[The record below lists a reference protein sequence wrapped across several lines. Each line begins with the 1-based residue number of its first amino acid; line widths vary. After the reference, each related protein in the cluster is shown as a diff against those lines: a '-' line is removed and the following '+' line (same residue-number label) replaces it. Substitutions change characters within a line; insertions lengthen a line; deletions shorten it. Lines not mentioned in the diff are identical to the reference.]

1 MCHPRLFVPL
11 RRYLSLETYV
21 RLCYDV
27 VMRNLKLDLKSGKKQ
42 QHMIHSMTQAD
53 VVLIVVC
60 LLSAILLGTFFMVHR
75 RTGSTISISHDG
87 VELYI
92 IDLEDIHSD
101 KNTQYYLI
109 CYEEEQTGY
118 TGQDVHIMHFEQY
131 PEVPAEQSYNL
142 FSVTNGTVTM
152 EAADCKD
159 QVCVRHIPISS
170 DRESIICLPNKLVI
184 EMSGSAAFRLKQPE
198 ETDHNGI
205 PEDGTDES
213 LDGVVG

>member
-1 MCHPRLFVPL
+1 M
-11 RRYLSLETYV
+11 
-21 RLCYDV
+21 D
-27 VMRNLKLDLKSGKKQ
+27 LKLGKKQ
-42 QHMIHSMTQAD
+42 QHIIHSMTKAD

-60 LLSAILLGTFFMVHR
+60 LLAAILLGIFFMVHR
-75 RTGSTISISHDG
+75 RTGSTISISRDG

-109 CYEEEQTGY
+109 CYEEEQAGY

-131 PEVPAEQSYNL
+131 PEVPAGQSYNL

-159 QVCVRHIPISS
+159 QICVRHIPISS

-184 EMSGSAAFRLKQPE
+184 EMSGSANSRITESE
-198 ETDHNGI
+198 EKDHNGM
-205 PEDGTDES
+205 PEDGMDEP

>member
-1 MCHPRLFVPL
+1 M
-11 RRYLSLETYV
+11 
-21 RLCYDV
+21 
-27 VMRNLKLDLKSGKKQ
+27 KLYLKSETKQ
-42 QHMIHSMTQAD
+42 QHIIRSMTKAD
-53 VVLIVVC
+53 VVLIVFC
-60 LLSAILLGTFFMVHR
+60 LFAAFLLGIFFMVYR
-75 RTGSTISISHDG
+75 RTGNTISISCDG

-109 CYEEEQTGY
+109 CYEEGQDGY

-131 PEVPAEQSYNL
+131 PEVPSGQRYNL
-142 FSVTNGTVTM
+142 FSVTDGTVTM

-159 QVCVRHIPISS
+159 QICVRHIPISS

-184 EMSGSAAFRLKQPE
+184 EM
-198 ETDHNGI
+198 NGT
-205 PEDGTDES
+205 PEDGTDEP

>member
-1 MCHPRLFVPL
+1 MPL

-21 RLCYDV
+21 RLCYDI
-27 VMRNLKLDLKSGKKQ
+27 VMQNLKLDLRLENKQ
-42 QHMIHSMTQAD
+42 QHLIRSMTKAD
-53 VVLIVVC
+53 IVLIIAC
-60 LLSAILLGTFFMVHR
+60 LFAAFLAGFFLIVYR
-75 RTGSTISISHDG
+75 RVGNTISISRDG

-109 CYEEEQTGY
+109 CYEEGQDGY

-131 PEVPAEQSYNL
+131 PEVPAGQRYNL

-159 QVCVRHIPISS
+159 QICVRHIPISS

-184 EMSGSAAFRLKQPE
+184 EMNGSAASRMTE
-198 ETDHNGI
+198 SDEMDRNGM
-205 PEDGTDES
+205 PEDGTDEP